1 MLYYQGRE
9 VFLAGLLGLPSYGG
23 AATVAYPGSVG
34 YATDV
39 R

>member
-9 VFLAGLLGLPSYGG
+9 VSKLACLAYPSYGG